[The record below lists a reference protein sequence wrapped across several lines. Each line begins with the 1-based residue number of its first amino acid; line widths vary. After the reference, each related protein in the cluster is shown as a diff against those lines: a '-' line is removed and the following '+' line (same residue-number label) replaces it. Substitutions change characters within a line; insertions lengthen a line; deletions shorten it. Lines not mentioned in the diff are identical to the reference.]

1 MNLLRAIDKFS
12 EYLINEKNYSR
23 HTLMNYVKDLDDLY
37 RFLAD
42 KPDNVKI
49 DVKKIDTDDLKSFI
63 ASYVQNQERKYSRRT
78 VSRKIS
84 TLKSFYKF
92 LNRKKYLDSN
102 AAKKLIFPK
111 LRRNL
116 PAVLDERTINTL
128 LESKEFSGQ
137 VLGLRDRAIFELFYS
152 CGLRLS
158 ELINVKTEQIDFK
171 RNLVKVKGKGSKER
185 IVPVGVH
192 AIQGIRAYLL
202 KRDGYYK
209 DRKISPAD
217 EFVFLAKNG
226 RKMYPA
232 LVNRIV
238 YKYLTRV
245 TESRKKSPHV
255 IRHTF
260 ATHLMNRGADIRA
273 VKDLLGHESLSTTQI
288 YTHVSVERLKKV
300 YEKAHPKA
308 LQDRHSCRHLK

>member
-1 MNLLRAIDKFS
+1 MNLLKAIDKFS
-12 EYLINEKNYSR
+12 DYLINEKNYSR

-37 RFLAD
+37 KFLAD

-49 DVKKIDTDDLKSFI
+49 DVRRIDADDLKSFV
-63 ASYVQNQERKYSRRT
+63 AGYVQNQERKYSRRT

-102 AAKKLIFPK
+102 PAKKLIFPK
-111 LRRNL
+111 LSRNL

-128 LESKEFSGQ
+128 LESKEFSGH
-137 VLGLRDRAIFELFYS
+137 VLGLRDRAILELFYS

-158 ELINVKTEQIDFK
+158 ELINLKPEQIDFK

-185 IVPVGVH
+185 IVPVGLH
-192 AIQGIRAYLL
+192 AIQAIQTYLL
-202 KRDGYYK
+202 RRESYYK
-209 DRKISPAD
+209 EKKVFPEF
-217 EFVFLAKNG
+217 EFVFLAKNAK
-226 RKMYPA
+226 RMYPA

-238 YKYLTRV
+238 NKYLARV
-245 TESRKKSPHV
+245 TESKKKSPHV

-273 VKDLLGHESLSTTQI
+273 VKDLLGHASLSTTQI
-288 YTHVSVERLKKV
+288 YTHVSVDRLRKV

-308 LQDRHSCRHLK
+308 